1 MVNRAMLLVAMLAMT
16 NAASGMAQDD
26 PGSVGSQR
34 PAKRLGAH
42 VLRRPAPAGHLLSD
56 FIKGSPAQQD
66 LERRDND
73 LATTRPLDHRKDDFF
88 SDWRG
93 LR

>member
-1 MVNRAMLLVAMLAMT
+1 MTVNRVALLAAMLALVP
-16 NAASGMAQDD
+16 AASLPAQGDQ
-26 PGSVGSQR
+26 GAAGGKGT
-34 PAKRLGAH
+34 AKRVRTHA
-42 VLRRPAPAGHLLSD
+42 APRAAPGHLVSD

-73 LATTRPLDHRKDDFF
+73 LATMRPVDHRKDDFF